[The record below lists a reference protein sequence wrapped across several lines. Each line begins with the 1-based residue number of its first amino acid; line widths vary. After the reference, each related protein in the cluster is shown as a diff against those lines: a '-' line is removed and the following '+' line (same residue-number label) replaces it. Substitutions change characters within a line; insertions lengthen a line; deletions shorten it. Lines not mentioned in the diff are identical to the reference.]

1 MTEDLLNHYRDLLVN
16 EGYHA
21 EVVIPNT
28 LKIQFH
34 ILGHKIDASCIFP
47 DTFPYQFPFVQLS
60 EDTAELCKEFA
71 HRFKKDYLC
80 LFNPADAKP
89 AFLYPDQVLLAT
101 IKKAES
107 VLFAGFTGDNEAE
120 FTKEFLEYWN
130 QHITSEFILFSHFP
144 DQISL
149 FYASHINKYSFVLAS
164 DKNHLDCVV
173 SNIFHDKALSKEVS
187 AGLYIPLSKGFC
199 PFRIKTERDMW
210 EIISMHTTSDDKQCI
225 NAKMQAT
232 RNQCKLFVVSFP
244 SENDQR
250 VYLGWISSGFKSID
264 GFRSDHIS
272 PFVYWKL
279 QSNNQLSNIM
289 SASVTQC
296 SQEYLYHRGSYGF
309 EHRFESVAIVGCGS
323 VGGEIAVQLSTMGTN
338 QFALIDNDVLTT
350 DNIARHVCGY
360 DFVGLKKTQCLQYLL
375 QHSNPNINC
384 TVFSEDAFQAIARQ
398 IDLINQTECM
408 FVAVGDIALEAF
420 IMKMAEDGKLKVP
433 LVLWVEPRCYAG
445 HLIYISHPN
454 RACEVLI
461 APDTL
466 TYRGTVIKGSSFV
479 EHLPGCSA
487 GFIPYSGLDVK
498 QFISRSLHE
507 LSRMREHPALQGNY
521 HYVWIGELSE
531 ARRQGIEVS
540 KEYAEVPD
548 FSFIVKRFD

>member
-34 ILGHKIDASCIFP
+34 ILGHQIDASCIFP

-71 HRFKKDYLC
+71 HRFKKDFLC

-173 SNIFHDKALSKEVS
+173 SNIFHDQALSKEVS

-210 EIISMHTTSDDKQCI
+210 EIISMHTT
-225 NAKMQAT
+225 
-232 RNQCKLFVVSFP
+232 
-244 SENDQR
+244 
-250 VYLGWISSGFKSID
+250 
-264 GFRSDHIS
+264 
-272 PFVYWKL
+272 
-279 QSNNQLSNIM
+279 
-289 SASVTQC
+289 
-296 SQEYLYHRGSYGF
+296 
-309 EHRFESVAIVGCGS
+309 
-323 VGGEIAVQLSTMGTN
+323 
-338 QFALIDNDVLTT
+338 
-350 DNIARHVCGY
+350 
-360 DFVGLKKTQCLQYLL
+360 
-375 QHSNPNINC
+375 
-384 TVFSEDAFQAIARQ
+384 
-398 IDLINQTECM
+398 
-408 FVAVGDIALEAF
+408 
-420 IMKMAEDGKLKVP
+420 
-433 LVLWVEPRCYAG
+433 
-445 HLIYISHPN
+445 
-454 RACEVLI
+454 
-461 APDTL
+461 
-466 TYRGTVIKGSSFV
+466 
-479 EHLPGCSA
+479 
-487 GFIPYSGLDVK
+487 
-498 QFISRSLHE
+498 
-507 LSRMREHPALQGNY
+507 
-521 HYVWIGELSE
+521 
-531 ARRQGIEVS
+531 
-540 KEYAEVPD
+540 
-548 FSFIVKRFD
+548 